1 MRIKEIDTARGFTV
15 LIMPAVHVLMINSTF
30 TTQTS
35 FLGKFFGFLAEGPGA
50 QLFMLLMGMS
60 FSFSKNKSFT
70 DVLKKAFIL
79 LIAGYTLNFL
89 KFDLPILA
97 GIMPQSFLT
106 ELHLKLNANGM
117 IQLFLIGDILQL
129 AAIAMVIL
137 GIVYQLP
144 KFHVW
149 ALMIATLIIL
159 ISPVQL
165 INISD
170 NLFTRHLTDLLFA
183 QDEYVYFP
191 VFPWLCYPL
200 IGLSLGHYLFTTNN
214 FFTICRNAGIALMIA
229 GKLFCFFGLTGS
241 CDNFYKTGAGG
252 TMYHLGFV
260 LLWLYL
266 IHLVVVYLPPNR
278 FCNFL
283 LWLSRNITGI
293 YIIQWICIFWMINVG
308 GYHQLGITASIVY
321 ILFMSS
327 FVFGLNYCI
336 NRLLRK

>member
-15 LIMPAVHVLMINSTF
+15 LIMPAVHVLMINSSYA
-30 TTQTS
+30 TQTS

-70 DVLKKAFIL
+70 NVLKKAFIL

-89 KFDLPILA
+89 KFDVPILA

-106 ELHLKLNANGM
+106 DLHLKADANGM
-117 IQLFLIGDILQL
+117 VLLFLIGDILQF

-137 GIVYQLP
+137 GLVYKLP
-144 KFHVW
+144 EFHLW
-149 ALMIATLIIL
+149 ALLIAAVVIFV
-159 ISPVQL
+159 SPIQL
-165 INISD
+165 NNIPD
-170 NLFTRHLTDLLFA
+170 NLIRKHFTDLLFA
-183 QDEYVYFP
+183 DDDFVYFP

-200 IGLSLGHYLFTTNN
+200 IGLCLGHYLFTTKN
-214 FFTICRNAGIALMIA
+214 FFTICRNTGIALMIT
-229 GKLFCFFGLTGS
+229 GKLVCLSGLTSS

-260 LLWLYL
+260 LLWLYF

-293 YIIQWICIFWMINVG
+293 YIIQWICIFWLINIG
-308 GYHQLGITASIVY
+308 GYHQLGIVESIVY

-336 NRLLRK
+336 KKLFRK